1 MFKARAIVTERRAH
15 AGTIAGLLRVSTL
28 LRGCASLA
36 AAFASVASASADDWL
51 LPRVS
56 AHAEAARYAPAERE
70 LGWTT
75 WIGASAG
82 LVRARGATLYGAA
95 ELETIVG
102 DERRAFDA
110 NQANY
115 HLEVGVSARRGT
127 FELTPFFHH
136 VSRHVVDRPK
146 LQAVDWNVL
155 GVRLERQVEG
165 NVALRLTLGAGHT
178 TLASFVGYGWEL
190 TARAEGEW
198 PRQRRAAGYA
208 IAAARAVTVTGK
220 RAPELSP
227 DGFVDLLV
235 EAGGR
240 FRRQA
245 RSLSLF
251 AAFERRH
258 DVFVDRPGQR
268 DRGLIGF
275 RFSFADTE

>member
-1 MFKARAIVTERRAH
+1 MFKARAIVTEGRAR

-36 AAFASVASASADDWL
+36 AALASVASASADDWL

-75 WIGASAG
+75 WIGAAAG
-82 LVRARGATLYGAA
+82 LVRARGMTLGGSA
-95 ELETIVG
+95 EVETIIG
-102 DERRAFDA
+102 NERRAFDA

-115 HLEVGVSARRGT
+115 HLEVGVSARAGG

-146 LQAVDWNVL
+146 GQAVDWNVL
-155 GVRLERQVEG
+155 GLRVARQVEG
-165 NVALRLTLGAGHT
+165 SVPLRLTLGAGHT

-208 IAAARAVTVTGK
+208 IAAARAVTVTAK
-220 RAPELSP
+220 RAPELP
-227 DGFVDLLV
+227 PGGFVDLLV

-245 RSLSLF
+245 RALSLF

-268 DRGLIGF
+268 DRALIGF
-275 RFSFADTE
+275 RVSFAESE

>member
-1 MFKARAIVTERRAH
+1 
-15 AGTIAGLLRVSTL
+15 
-28 LRGCASLA
+28 
-36 AAFASVASASADDWL
+36 
-51 LPRVS
+51 
-56 AHAEAARYAPAERE
+56 
-70 LGWTT
+70 
-75 WIGASAG
+75 
-82 LVRARGATLYGAA
+82 
-95 ELETIVG
+95 
-102 DERRAFDA
+102 
-110 NQANY
+110 
-115 HLEVGVSARRGT
+115 VGVSARHGT

-208 IAAARAVTVTGK
+208 IAAARAVTVTAK

-227 DGFVDLLV
+227 DGFVDLLI

-245 RSLSLF
+245 RSLGLF

-258 DVFVDRPGQR
+258 DVFVDLPGRR
-268 DRGLIGF
+268 DRALIGF